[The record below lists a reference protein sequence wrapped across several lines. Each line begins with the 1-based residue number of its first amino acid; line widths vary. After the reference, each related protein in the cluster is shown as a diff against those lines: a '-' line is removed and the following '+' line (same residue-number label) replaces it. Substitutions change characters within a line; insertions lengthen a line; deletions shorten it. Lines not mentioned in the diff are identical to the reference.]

1 MALTERTVVDKIE
14 VLNEYKQVHIRTAI
28 IIERDG
34 VELSRVYSRKV
45 IAPGDD
51 YSAEADEVKAI
62 CSQLHTQEAIEAYK
76 ALAEASE

>member
-45 IAPGDD
+45 IVPGDD
-51 YSAEADEVKAI
+51 YSAETDEVKAI
-62 CSQLHTQEAIEAYK
+62 CSQLHTQEVIETYK
-76 ALAEASE
+76 ALTETLE